1 MSLRELYQE
10 VIVDHSKNPRHF
22 GVLADANHLKEGFN
36 PLCGDRLTV
45 YVKEKNGVIEALNF
59 TGCGCAISIASASLM
74 AEALQG
80 KTFAEIETIFH
91 DFHQVV
97 TQGHDEEL
105 EEKIGKLSVL
115 AGVAQYPVRVKCAT
129 LAWHTVKAAIAND
142 PLTVSTE

>member
-22 GVLADANHLKEGFN
+22 GELADANHQKEGFN

-45 YVKEKNGVIEALNF
+45 YVKEKNGIVEAINF
-59 TGCGCAISIASASLM
+59 KGSGCAISIASASLM

-80 KTFAEIETIFH
+80 KTVAEIEAIFQ

-129 LAWHTVKAAIAND
+129 LAWHTVKAALADD
-142 PLTVSTE
+142 PLIVSTE

>member
-22 GVLADANHLKEGFN
+22 GELADANHQKEGFN
-36 PLCGDRLTV
+36 PLCGDRLIV
-45 YVKEKNGVIEALNF
+45 YVKEKNGVVEAINF
-59 TGCGCAISIASASLM
+59 KGSGCAISIASASLM

-80 KTFAEIETIFH
+80 KSVAEIEAIFH
-91 DFHQVV
+91 DFHKVV
-97 TQGHDEEL
+97 TEGHDEVL

-129 LAWHTVKAAIAND
+129 LAWHTVKAALADD
-142 PLTVSTE
+142 PLHVSTE